1 MGEVLIRG
9 ARAVVTMDTARQ
21 EIAGGDVLIRDGVIA
36 AVGVG
41 LVTSGQVLNAAGCV
55 ITPGL
60 VNTHH
65 HLYQTLTRAV
75 PGGQDALLFGWLKT
89 LYPIWAR
96 FGPEEMFVSAQ
107 IGLAELA
114 LSGCSMTSD
123 HLYLFPNGSRLDDTI
138 AAASEVGLRFHPTR
152 GAMSIGESAGGLP
165 PDNLVE
171 SEHAI
176 LSDMVRLVD
185 SFHDPNPGAMVRVG
199 LAPCSPFS
207 VTRDLM
213 REAAILARDKG
224 VMLHT
229 HLAEND
235 EDIAYSLAKFGCRP
249 GQYAED
255 LGWTGQD
262 VWHAHCVKLDAG
274 EISLFARSGT
284 GVAHCPCSNCRLGSG
299 IAPVRA
305 MRDAGVSVGLGVDGS
320 ASNDAGNLV
329 AEARMAMLL
338 QRVARGADAMS
349 AREALE
355 IATLG
360 GARVLGRDDVGALE
374 VGKRADIAVWDVSG
388 IEAAG
393 SWDPVAFLLAGPCRV
408 RDLFVEGRP
417 VVSGGQIVTH
427 RSRAAASRSC
437 VPCPTPPAA
446 WPAHSPVPPRAA
458 SPAPTTSSMRDVT
471 SLAACVPNASAESER
486 KAQCPSYS
494 APCSIHLRK
503 VSISASVSF
512 ASFADAGGICSSGS
526 WLKIRRSISLS
537 CGLSG
542 TIAPDATATSRTS
555 SRNSASRLAL
565 SGP

>member
-1 MGEVLIRG
+1 MSVVERPEILIRN
-9 ARAVVTMDTARQ
+9 ADVVVTMNAARD
-21 EIAGGDVLIRDGVIA
+21 ELAGADVLVRGGVIA
-36 AVGVG
+36 AVGQG
-41 LVTSGQVLNAAGCV
+41 LVAPGAQVIEARGCV
-55 ITPGL
+55 VTPGL

-96 FGPEEMFVSAQ
+96 FGPEEMFVSAKV
-107 IGLAELA
+107 GLAELA
-114 LSGCSMTSD
+114 LSGCTLTSD
-123 HLYLFPNGSRLDDTI
+123 HLYLFPNGARLDDTI
-138 AAASEVGLRFHPTR
+138 AAAAEIGLRFHPTR

-165 PDNLVE
+165 PDSLVE
-171 SEHAI
+171 REDAI
-176 LSDMVRLVD
+176 QTDMIRVVD
-185 SFHDPNPGAMVRVG
+185 AFHDPRPGAMVRVG

-207 VTRDLM
+207 VSRELM
-213 REAAILARDKG
+213 RDAALLARDKG

-235 EDIAYSLAKFGCRP
+235 EDIAYSLARFGCRP

-262 VWHAHCVKLDAG
+262 VWHAHCVKLDG
-274 EISLFARSGT
+274 SEIELFARSLT

-305 MRDAGVSVGLGVDGS
+305 MRDAGVRVGLGVDGS

-360 GARVLGRDDVGALE
+360 GAQVLGRDDLGSVE
-374 VGKRADIAVWDVSG
+374 VGKRADLAVWDMTG

-393 SWDPVAFLLAGPCRV
+393 AWDPVAALFLSGPARV
-408 RDLFVEGRP
+408 RDLLVEGR
-417 VVSGGQIVTH
+417 VVVAGGEVATLDLPRLLERQ
-427 RSRAAASRSC
+427 RALA
-437 VPCPTPPAA
+437 
-446 WPAHSPVPPRAA
+446 RA
-458 SPAPTTSSMRDVT
+458 
-471 SLAACVPNASAESER
+471 LAA
-486 KAQCPSYS
+486 
-494 APCSIHLRK
+494 
-503 VSISASVSF
+503 
-512 ASFADAGGICSSGS
+512 
-526 WLKIRRSISLS
+526 
-537 CGLSG
+537 
-542 TIAPDATATSRTS
+542 
-555 SRNSASRLAL
+555 
-565 SGP
+565 